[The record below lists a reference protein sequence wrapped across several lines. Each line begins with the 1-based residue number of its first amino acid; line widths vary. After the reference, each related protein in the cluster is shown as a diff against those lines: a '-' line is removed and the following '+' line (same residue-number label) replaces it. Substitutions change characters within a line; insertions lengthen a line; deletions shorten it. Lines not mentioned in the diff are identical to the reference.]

1 MKNNILKPTN
11 IINDYDLFLVDIW
24 GVIYEGTYVYPGVV
38 ESLSWMASQK
48 PLCFVSNSPRL
59 KSGVKERLKSFGIDT
74 NEDMIYSSGAVA
86 AMMIDESEKYLRVK
100 NPSIYELTDDY
111 FKTIYASTNWNFT
124 KDITKAN
131 ILLVTAQMK
140 EGDDLTQHDAI
151 MKKAAELGLICICP
165 NPDTII
171 PEGNSKTYC
180 PGFIVRN
187 YTGKLIHTG
196 KPHSYIFQP
205 ILEKYKHIPKN
216 RILMIGD
223 TVDMDI
229 LGAQNVG
236 IESALVPTGNAKL
249 LREKAGLAE
258 DKFTEIRKYID
269 AQPSIFLDLS

>member
-1 MKNNILKPTN
+1 MKNDILKPID
-11 IINDYDLFLVDIW
+11 IIDNYDLFLVDIW

-38 ESLSWMASQK
+38 ESLGWIASK
-48 PLCFVSNSPRL
+48 KTLCFVSNSPRL
-59 KSGVKERLKSFGIDT
+59 KSGVKERLKSFGINA

-86 AMMIDESEKYLRVK
+86 AMMISESEKYLGIK
-100 NPSIYELTDDY
+100 NPAIYELTDDY
-111 FKTIYASTNWNFT
+111 FKTIYSETGWNFT
-124 KDITKAN
+124 KDITQAN

-140 EGDDLTQHDAI
+140 EGDNLTKHDAT
-151 MKKAAELGLICICP
+151 MKAAAKLGLVCICP

-187 YTGKLIHTG
+187 YTEKLVYTG
-196 KPHSYIFQP
+196 KPHPYIFQP
-205 ILEKYKHIPKN
+205 VLEKYKHIPKD

-236 IESALVPTGNAKL
+236 IKSALVPTGNAKL
-249 LREKAGLAE
+249 LREKFGLSE
-258 DKFTEIRKYID
+258 SKFTEIRKYID
-269 AQPSIFLDLS
+269 VQPSIFLDLS